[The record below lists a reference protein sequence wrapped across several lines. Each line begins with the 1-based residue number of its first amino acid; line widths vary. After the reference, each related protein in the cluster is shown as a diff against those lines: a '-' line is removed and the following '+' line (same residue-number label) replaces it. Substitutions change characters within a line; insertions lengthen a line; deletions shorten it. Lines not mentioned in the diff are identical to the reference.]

1 MQNLKML
8 QTYTYVTKKMALEQI
23 IVIVIDNVEV
33 DNREVEID
41 LEVDVYYE
49 IVYIFIE
56 EANAD

>member
-1 MQNLKML
+1 ML